1 MWKSIGELSSEDYV
15 KAGLCLEDAKGFEKL
30 VRDVISRTKGIDPR
44 DQWKALVDESVLK
57 PWHPHPLHQ
66 LLYYSIYSNWDSST
80 HGPPLYWFPSPSL
93 SKSTNLGRLMETHG
107 SRLLGAS
114 YKNPLE
120 SFDVFRRFSVE
131 HPEVYW
137 SIVINELSLKFH
149 TPPRCILDKSKPGG
163 TWLPDA
169 VVNIAECCLMP
180 SSHPKR
186 EDDSLAVVWRDEGF
200 DNSPVNQMTFKEL
213 RERVMLVANAI
224 SRSFAKGDTIAI
236 DMTMTVDA
244 VIIYL
249 AIILAG
255 CVVVSIADSFAAK
268 EIATRLKI
276 SKAKGIFTQDY
287 ILRGGRRFPLYSR
300 VVEAGPSKIIV
311 LPSSGTELRV
321 QLRDQDIPWKDFLS
335 KVSVENSF
343 RPIHQ
348 PVNSVINILFSS
360 GTTGEPKAIP
370 WTQLSPIRSACD
382 GWAHLDVQVGNTYC
396 WPTNLGWVMGP
407 TLIFSCFLTGTT
419 LALYHGSPLGRGFGK
434 FDAGVTVLGTVPS
447 LVKTWKRTN
456 CMEGLNWTKI
466 KYFATTGEA
475 SNVDDVL
482 WLSSKAYYKPVIECC
497 GGTELASSYIIGS
510 PLQPQAFGAF
520 STPSM
525 TTRIIIFDENGVPYR
540 LRRHGD
546 IVKRTVGGYY
556 NVQGRADDTMNLGGI
571 KTSSIEIER
580 VCDQA
585 DESISET
592 AAVSITP
599 PNGGPELL
607 AIFAVLKD
615 GFKRKSEEE
624 LKRIFSRA
632 IQKDLNPLFKVSFVK
647 IVAEFPRTASNK
659 LLRRGGL
666 HNVSWFQFLPSE
678 TELNPSSHTSSRAEQ
693 NDVATYLVLSSHLR
707 LQKEGFLSTWTNS
720 FVGPWD
726 PSQGLYNPDEK
737 IKLWLFL
744 PGRHSSITDKAQA
757 AVSKLRVVAS
767 GIWVAPGDSEEISV
781 AFSQSL
787 RNCIERALSGLSYMR
802 FGDVFSKFSHQSEE
816 YLRRGRPTIEFVFAA
831 TEEAVFVHVIVSA
844 KNVRTLSSGD
854 AERLTRSSLKN
865 SSYRLPVIVSPH
877 GMRGSLTGFCPND
890 LVKQVYFSSGH
901 VRSSGGYIGLPP
913 HVARGSRLI
922 NGDHCHVE
930 VTLGSCQNINDNTR
944 QTNSTFAA
952 NVPHNQCP
960 EPSVGSKDHR
970 KGQPDILSMCEKKF
984 IYPAE
989 AVLVPIL
996 QSAFAK
1002 FSLKRFWLQNWIG
1015 PSLAGSSLFMHWAGD
1030 FDFLGASGN
1039 KSDEFYEKNG
1049 YNSSGSSRNSS
1060 ISSTSSASSGSGWRR
1075 NSRTGDLDADAD
1087 SLTCDDDHPKMGS
1100 KRPRTGNAESFGQV
1114 GIANDQIGW
1123 DWDDNDDD
1131 ERGVGM
1137 DIQALLSEF
1146 GDFGD
1151 FFENDVLPFGEPPG
1165 TAESHAL
1172 MLPSDSADVGSSPVD
1187 MMDVSEQIVLP
1198 VGFSSFESFNPV
1210 PPIIDE
1216 CLTKNQEVINHS
1228 VTSAP
1233 STHMAS
1239 SSTSEFDHLM
1249 KAEAMMTFAPEY
1261 GAVETPMSESSSTS
1275 FKSPYLPKSHK
1286 VESSNSTTS
1295 NYVYGPTP
1303 PAIDSHGAA
1312 DKNLL
1317 GSKAYIGNNEGRTL
1331 YTKVEG
1337 SKDQYNKLPTVIS
1350 NNSSTKEG
1358 VSQLKYSNYNAASA
1372 VKTVQGKKT
1381 DGMSA
1386 VVSTLLSSKTLLATD
1401 VGSVMF
1407 QAFMCRMRHKAISS
1421 KHRLPV
1427 SLTRLSGNFFPNQV
1441 PNELSSLTDNVSTRN
1456 EIYKKEIPTRIA
1468 GDFDGGM
1475 LDSHMSAPV
1484 GVWRTVSV
1492 PKTAKPASSPNIDAG
1507 SSLPHSSFSES
1518 SLLSYGQRQ
1527 PLQELLDGIVLLVQ
1541 QATSFVD
1548 LALDSDCGDGPY
1560 GWLALEELWRR
1571 ELSCG
1576 PSAGHAGCGGTL
1588 ASCHSLDIA
1597 GVKLVDPL
1605 SAEIFPSSVITL
1617 LQSDIKTAL
1626 KTAFGQSDGPLY
1638 VTDWCKGRNQSM
1650 DGVSISEGSTAESV
1664 LSEVSNATDGGKGE
1678 ESAQSQDMYSSELL
1692 RPTLFVLPSPSILV
1706 GYQDDWLKVSTNSL
1720 PHWEKAPFEPY
1731 ALPKNMNYTVV
1742 CPDIDPLTSA
1752 AADFFQQLGTVYETC
1767 RLGTHLPHILG
1778 NQMETDAGRL
1788 SSSGFVLLDCPQ
1800 SMKIESNNT
1809 SLLGSLSDY
1818 FLSLSNGW
1826 NVSSYLK
1833 SLSKALKGLKLGSCL
1848 NTNQK
1853 EGSASPCMVV
1863 YIVCPFPDPSAVLRT
1878 IVESS
1883 IALGS
1888 GIQPDRDRRSLLNS
1902 QVARA
1907 FGSSAAVD
1915 EASISHIPVLSG
1927 FSVPKLVL
1935 QVVSVDS
1942 IFRITSPSFNELVI
1956 LKDTAFSV
1964 YNKAR
1969 RISRG
1974 MPNDAFLSSP
1984 LSNRS
1989 SSALAPMNSI
1999 SGIWKDCVGS
2009 RMTGSTHPR
2018 DGELDGSI
2026 RTSSWDSWQMTRS
2039 GGLSCDSNRNGDFYN
2054 NDEVFYLFEPLFIL
2068 SEPGS
2073 VDRGVSPT
2081 FGGLGSESS
2090 KPIPEDGG
2098 RGSGL
2103 GVNSMEGI
2111 TSGSSSQGDASQV
2124 EGKATPSLHCCYGW
2138 TEDWRWLVSIWTDAR
2153 GELLDT
2159 HIFPFG
2165 GISSRQDTKGLQCLF
2180 VQVLQQGCQI
2190 LQACSSPDNG
2200 SFKPRDFVITRI
2212 GSFFELEYLEW
2223 QKAIYSAGGPEIKKW
2238 PIQLRRSAPSGVATN
2253 SNGSSLQQHDLSLIQ
2268 ERASS
2273 TSTLYGSHSKPSTF
2287 VKGGIGHSAG
2297 RKQAMGGQTISG
2309 TPRGLFQWVHSISFA
2324 SISLDHSLHFVLPAE
2339 LVSPGGGQS
2348 STGMSSANYNE
2359 GFTPVKSLGSTAFSY
2374 MMIPSP
2380 NMRFLHPSPLQLP
2393 TCLTAESPP
2402 LAHLLHSKGCAIPL
2416 STGFVVSKAVPSMR
2430 KDSRINMKEEWPS
2443 VLSVSLIDYY
2453 GGYDNAHDRVLQGIM
2468 KQGGGG
2474 TKETRDFE
2482 VESHLILESIA
2493 AELHALSWMT
2503 VSPAYLDRR
2512 TALPSHCDVVL
2523 RLSRLLHFADKE
2535 RSRLPNKSE
2544 I

>member
-1 MWKSIGELSSEDYV
+1 MW
-15 KAGLCLEDAKGFEKL
+15 
-30 VRDVISRTKGIDPR
+30 
-44 DQWKALVDESVLK
+44 
-57 PWHPHPLHQ
+57 
-66 LLYYSIYSNWDSST
+66 
-80 HGPPLYWFPSPSL
+80 
-93 SKSTNLGRLMETHG
+93 TN
-107 SRLLGAS
+107 
-114 YKNPLE
+114 
-120 SFDVFRRFSVE
+120 VFR
-131 HPEVYW
+131 
-137 SIVINELSLKFH
+137 I
-149 TPPRCILDKSKPGG
+149 
-163 TWLPDA
+163 
-169 VVNIAECCLMP
+169 
-180 SSHPKR
+180 
-186 EDDSLAVVWRDEGF
+186 
-200 DNSPVNQMTFKEL
+200 
-213 RERVMLVANAI
+213 
-224 SRSFAKGDTIAI
+224 
-236 DMTMTVDA
+236 
-244 VIIYL
+244 
-249 AIILAG
+249 
-255 CVVVSIADSFAAK
+255 
-268 EIATRLKI
+268 
-276 SKAKGIFTQDY
+276 
-287 ILRGGRRFPLYSR
+287 
-300 VVEAGPSKIIV
+300 
-311 LPSSGTELRV
+311 
-321 QLRDQDIPWKDFLS
+321 
-335 KVSVENSF
+335 
-343 RPIHQ
+343 
-348 PVNSVINILFSS
+348 
-360 GTTGEPKAIP
+360 
-370 WTQLSPIRSACD
+370 
-382 GWAHLDVQVGNTYC
+382 
-396 WPTNLGWVMGP
+396 
-407 TLIFSCFLTGTT
+407 
-419 LALYHGSPLGRGFGK
+419 
-434 FDAGVTVLGTVPS
+434 
-447 LVKTWKRTN
+447 
-456 CMEGLNWTKI
+456 
-466 KYFATTGEA
+466 
-475 SNVDDVL
+475 
-482 WLSSKAYYKPVIECC
+482 
-497 GGTELASSYIIGS
+497 
-510 PLQPQAFGAF
+510 
-520 STPSM
+520 
-525 TTRIIIFDENGVPYR
+525 
-540 LRRHGD
+540 
-546 IVKRTVGGYY
+546 
-556 NVQGRADDTMNLGGI
+556 
-571 KTSSIEIER
+571 
-580 VCDQA
+580 
-585 DESISET
+585 
-592 AAVSITP
+592 
-599 PNGGPELL
+599 
-607 AIFAVLKD
+607 
-615 GFKRKSEEE
+615 
-624 LKRIFSRA
+624 
-632 IQKDLNPLFKVSFVK
+632 
-647 IVAEFPRTASNK
+647 
-659 LLRRGGL
+659 GGL

-678 TELNPSSHTSSRAEQ
+678 AELNPSSDTSSRAEQ

-744 PGRHSSITDKAQA
+744 PGRHSSVTDKAQA

-802 FGDVFSKFSHQSEE
+802 FGDVFSKVSPQSEE
-816 YLRRGRPTIEFVFAA
+816 YLRRGRLTVEFVFAA

-854 AERLTRSSLKN
+854 AERLSRSSLKN
-865 SSYRLPVIVSPH
+865 SGYRLPVIVSPH
-877 GMRGSLTGFCPND
+877 GMRGSLTGFSPND
-890 LVKQVYFSSGH
+890 LVKQVYFSSGNL
-901 VRSSGGYIGLPP
+901 RSSSGYIGLPP
-913 HVARGSRLI
+913 HAGSGSRPI
-922 NGDHCHVE
+922 NGDHCYVE
-930 VTLGSCQNINDNTR
+930 VTLGCCQNINDNSS
-944 QTNSTFAA
+944 QTNSTFAV
-952 NVPHNQCP
+952 NFPYNQCP
-960 EPSVGSKDHR
+960 EPSVGSKEHR
-970 KGQPDILSMCEKKF
+970 KVQPDILSMCEKKF

-1030 FDFLGASGN
+1030 FDFFGASGN
-1039 KSDEFYEKNG
+1039 KSDGFYDKNG
-1049 YNSSGSSRNSS
+1049 YNSSGSSGNSS
-1060 ISSTSSASSGSGWRR
+1060 ISSTSSASSGSGWRIT
-1075 NSRTGDLDADAD
+1075 SRTGDLDADAD
-1087 SLTCDDDHPKMGS
+1087 SLTCNDDHPKMGS
-1100 KRPRTGNAESFGQV
+1100 KRPRTGMAESFGQV
-1114 GIANDQIGW
+1114 GTSNDQFGW
-1123 DWDDNDDD
+1123 DWDDEDDD
-1131 ERGVGM
+1131 DRGAGM

-1151 FFENDVLPFGEPPG
+1151 FFENDALPFGEPPG
-1165 TAESHAL
+1165 TAESQSL
-1172 MLPSDSADVGSSPVD
+1172 ILPSESADVGSSPID
-1187 MMDVSEQIVLP
+1187 TMDVSDQIVLP
-1198 VGFSSFESFNPV
+1198 VGFSSFESFNPA

-1216 CLTKNQEVINHS
+1216 GLIKSQEVLNNS

-1233 STHMAS
+1233 SNQIS
-1239 SSTSEFDHLM
+1239 SSSNSEFDHLM

-1261 GAVETPMSESSSTS
+1261 GAVEAPMSEISSTS

-1286 VESSNSTTS
+1286 VESSSSRTS

-1303 PAIDSHGAA
+1303 PATDSDGAA
-1312 DKNLL
+1312 DKILL
-1317 GSKAYIGNNEGRTL
+1317 GSKAYIGNNDGRTL

-1337 SKDQYNKLPTVIS
+1337 RMDQYDKLPTSIS
-1350 NNSSTKEG
+1350 DNSSKKEG

-1381 DGMSA
+1381 DGISA

-1407 QAFMCRMRHKAISS
+1407 QAFIYRMRHKAISS
-1421 KHRLPV
+1421 KHSSPV
-1427 SLTRLSGNFFPNQV
+1427 SLSRLSGNFFLNQV
-1441 PNELSSLTDNVSTRN
+1441 PNEPSSLIDNVSARN
-1456 EIYKKEIPTRIA
+1456 KIYKKEVPTRIA

-1475 LDSHMSAPV
+1475 LDNHMSAPV

-1492 PKTAKPASSPNIDAG
+1492 PKTAKPASSPNIEAG
-1507 SSLPHSSFSES
+1507 SSLPHSSFSEN

-1527 PLQELLDGIVLLVQ
+1527 PLQELLDGIALLVQ

-1576 PSAGHAGCGGTL
+1576 PAAGHAGCGGTL

-1605 SAEIFPSSVITL
+1605 SAEVFPSSVITL

-1626 KTAFGQSDGPLY
+1626 RSAFGQSDGPLY
-1638 VTDWCKGRNQSM
+1638 VTDWCKGRNQSI
-1650 DGVSISEGSTAESV
+1650 DGVSISEGSTAEST
-1664 LSEVSNATDGGKGE
+1664 LSDVDGGKGE
-1678 ESAQSQDMYSSELL
+1678 ETAQSQDIYSSELL
-1692 RPTLFVLPSPSILV
+1692 RPTLFVLPAPSILV

-1767 RLGTHLPHILG
+1767 RLGTHLPQILG

-1848 NTNQK
+1848 YTNQK
-1853 EGSASPCMVV
+1853 EGSASPCVVV

-1878 IVESS
+1878 VVESS

-1902 QVARA
+1902 QVTRA

-1974 MPNDAFLSSP
+1974 MPNDAFLSSS

-1989 SSALAPMNSI
+1989 SSALASVNSSI

-2026 RTSSWDSWQMTRS
+2026 RTSSWDSSWQITRS
-2039 GGLSCDSNRNGDFYN
+2039 GGLSCDSNRNGDLYI
-2054 NDEVFYLFEPLFIL
+2054 NDELFYLFEPLFIL

-2090 KPIPEDGG
+2090 KPIPDDGG
-2098 RGSGL
+2098 RGSGF
-2103 GVNSMEGI
+2103 GVNSMEG
-2111 TSGSSSQGDASQV
+2111 TSSQGDASQV
-2124 EGKATPSLHCCYGW
+2124 EGKAMPSLHCCYGW

-2190 LQACSSPDNG
+2190 LQACSSPDSG

-2223 QKAIYSAGGPEIKKW
+2223 QKAIYSAGGPELKKW

-2253 SNGSSLQQHDLSLIQ
+2253 TNGPSLQQHDLSLIQ

-2273 TSTLYGSHSKPSTF
+2273 TSTLYSSHSKPSTF
-2287 VKGGIGHSAG
+2287 VKGSMGHSAG
-2297 RKQAMGGQTISG
+2297 RKQTLGGQTVSG

-2339 LVSPGGGQS
+2339 LVSLGGGQS
-2348 STGMSSANYNE
+2348 STGMSAANYIE
-2359 GFTPVKSLGSTAFSY
+2359 GFTPVKSLGSTALSY

-2453 GGYDNAHDRVLQGIM
+2453 GGYDNPHDKVLQGIM
-2468 KQGGGG
+2468 KLGGGG

-2523 RLSRLLHFADKE
+2523 RLTRLLHFADKE
-2535 RSRLPNKSE
+2535 RSRLPDKSGV
-2544 I
+2544 

>member
-1 MWKSIGELSSEDYV
+1 MW
-15 KAGLCLEDAKGFEKL
+15 
-30 VRDVISRTKGIDPR
+30 
-44 DQWKALVDESVLK
+44 
-57 PWHPHPLHQ
+57 
-66 LLYYSIYSNWDSST
+66 
-80 HGPPLYWFPSPSL
+80 
-93 SKSTNLGRLMETHG
+93 TN
-107 SRLLGAS
+107 
-114 YKNPLE
+114 
-120 SFDVFRRFSVE
+120 VFR
-131 HPEVYW
+131 
-137 SIVINELSLKFH
+137 I
-149 TPPRCILDKSKPGG
+149 
-163 TWLPDA
+163 
-169 VVNIAECCLMP
+169 
-180 SSHPKR
+180 
-186 EDDSLAVVWRDEGF
+186 
-200 DNSPVNQMTFKEL
+200 
-213 RERVMLVANAI
+213 
-224 SRSFAKGDTIAI
+224 
-236 DMTMTVDA
+236 
-244 VIIYL
+244 
-249 AIILAG
+249 
-255 CVVVSIADSFAAK
+255 
-268 EIATRLKI
+268 
-276 SKAKGIFTQDY
+276 
-287 ILRGGRRFPLYSR
+287 
-300 VVEAGPSKIIV
+300 
-311 LPSSGTELRV
+311 
-321 QLRDQDIPWKDFLS
+321 
-335 KVSVENSF
+335 
-343 RPIHQ
+343 
-348 PVNSVINILFSS
+348 
-360 GTTGEPKAIP
+360 
-370 WTQLSPIRSACD
+370 
-382 GWAHLDVQVGNTYC
+382 
-396 WPTNLGWVMGP
+396 
-407 TLIFSCFLTGTT
+407 
-419 LALYHGSPLGRGFGK
+419 
-434 FDAGVTVLGTVPS
+434 
-447 LVKTWKRTN
+447 
-456 CMEGLNWTKI
+456 
-466 KYFATTGEA
+466 
-475 SNVDDVL
+475 
-482 WLSSKAYYKPVIECC
+482 
-497 GGTELASSYIIGS
+497 
-510 PLQPQAFGAF
+510 
-520 STPSM
+520 
-525 TTRIIIFDENGVPYR
+525 
-540 LRRHGD
+540 
-546 IVKRTVGGYY
+546 
-556 NVQGRADDTMNLGGI
+556 
-571 KTSSIEIER
+571 
-580 VCDQA
+580 
-585 DESISET
+585 
-592 AAVSITP
+592 
-599 PNGGPELL
+599 
-607 AIFAVLKD
+607 
-615 GFKRKSEEE
+615 
-624 LKRIFSRA
+624 
-632 IQKDLNPLFKVSFVK
+632 
-647 IVAEFPRTASNK
+647 
-659 LLRRGGL
+659 GGL
-666 HNVSWFQFLPSE
+666 QNVSWFQFLPNE
-678 TELNPSSHTSSRAEQ
+678 TELSPASDTSSRAEQ

-787 RNCIERALSGLSYMR
+787 RNCIERALTGLSYLR
-802 FGDVFSKFSHQSEE
+802 FGDVFSKFSPQSEE
-816 YLRRGRPTIEFVFAA
+816 YLRRGQPTVEFIFAA

-844 KNVRTLSSGD
+844 KNVRALSSGD
-854 AERLTRSSLKN
+854 AERLSRSSLKN

-877 GMRGSLTGFCPND
+877 GMRGNLTGFCPDD
-890 LVKQVYFSSGH
+890 LVKQVYFSSGDIGT
-901 VRSSGGYIGLPP
+901 SSGYVGLPS
-913 HVARGSRLI
+913 HVGRGSRLK
-922 NGDHCHVE
+922 NDNHCYVE
-930 VTLGSCQNINDNTR
+930 VTLGGCQSINDNTS
-944 QTNSTFAA
+944 QTNSTFAV
-952 NVPHNQCP
+952 NLSHNQRP
-960 EPSVGSKDHR
+960 EPSVGSRDHR
-970 KGQPDILSMCEKKF
+970 KGQSDILSVREKKF

-1015 PSLAGSSLFMHWAGD
+1015 PSLAGSSLFKHWAGD
-1030 FDFLGASGN
+1030 FDFLGSSGN

-1075 NSRTGDLDADAD
+1075 TSRTGDLDADAD
-1087 SLTCDDDHPKMGS
+1087 SLTCRQSGLTSNDDRPKSGS
-1100 KRPRTGNAESFGQV
+1100 KRSRTGRAESFGQV
-1114 GIANDQIGW
+1114 DDQIGW
-1123 DWDDNDDD
+1123 DWDDDDNDDD
-1131 ERGVGM
+1131 DRGVGM
-1137 DIQALLSEF
+1137 DIKALLSEF

-1151 FFENDVLPFGEPPG
+1151 FFENDALPFGEPPG
-1165 TAESHAL
+1165 TAESHTL
-1172 MLPSDSADVGSSPVD
+1172 MIPPDSTEVGYSPVE
-1187 MMDVSEQIVLP
+1187 MMDVSDQIVLHD
-1198 VGFSSFESFNPV
+1198 GFSSFESFNPV

-1216 CLTKNQEVINHS
+1216 CLIKSQEVINS
-1228 VTSAP
+1228 NVTSAP
-1233 STHMAS
+1233 LNPVSS
-1239 SSTSEFDHLM
+1239 SSTGEFDHLI

-1261 GAVETPMSESSSTS
+1261 GAVEVPMSEISS

-1286 VESSNSTTS
+1286 VESSNSRTS
-1295 NYVYGPTP
+1295 NYVYGPKP
-1303 PAIDSHGAA
+1303 PATGSDGAA

-1317 GSKAYIGNNEGRTL
+1317 GSKACIGNNDGKTLFQSRDYYTQVEGR
-1331 YTKVEG
+1331 
-1337 SKDQYNKLPTVIS
+1337 KDQHNILPTGIS
-1350 NNSSTKEG
+1350 DNSSTKEG
-1358 VSQLKYSNYNAASA
+1358 VSQLKYSNYSA
-1372 VKTVQGKKT
+1372 VKTVQGKMSH
-1381 DGMSA
+1381 GISA
-1386 VVSTLLSSKTLLATD
+1386 VVSTLLSSKALLATD

-1407 QAFMCRMRHKAISS
+1407 QAFMSRMRHIIISS
-1421 KHRLPV
+1421 KHTSPV
-1427 SLTRLSGNFFPNQV
+1427 SLTRFSGNLFLNQLS
-1441 PNELSSLTDNVSTRN
+1441 NEPSSLTDNISARN

-1475 LDSHMSAPV
+1475 LDSHTSAPV

-1492 PKTAKPASSPNIDAG
+1492 PKTAKPASSPKIEAG
-1507 SSLPHSSFSES
+1507 SSLPHSSFSED

-1527 PLQELLDGIVLLVQ
+1527 PLQELLDGIALLVQ
-1541 QATSFVD
+1541 QATAFVD

-1605 SAEIFPSSVITL
+1605 SAEVFPSSVITL

-1626 KTAFGQSDGPLY
+1626 KSAFGQSDGPLS

-1650 DGVSISEGSTAESV
+1650 DGGSISEGSTAESS
-1664 LSEVSNATDGGKGE
+1664 LREAMSIDGGKGDE
-1678 ESAQSQDMYSSELL
+1678 TAQSQDIYSSELL

-1706 GYQDDWLKVSTNSL
+1706 GYQDDWLKISTNAL

-1731 ALPKNMNYTVV
+1731 ALPKNMSYTVV

-1752 AADFFQQLGTVYETC
+1752 ATDFFQQLGTVYETC

-1778 NQMETDAGRL
+1778 NQMETSTGRL
-1788 SSSGFVLLDCPQ
+1788 SSSGFILLDCPQ

-1826 NVSSYLK
+1826 NVTSYLK
-1833 SLSKALKGLKLGSCL
+1833 SLSKALKGLKLESCL

-1853 EGSASPCMVV
+1853 EGSATSPCIVV

-1878 IVESS
+1878 IVQSC

-1888 GIQPDRDRRSLLNS
+1888 GIQPDKDRRSLLNS

-1969 RISRG
+1969 KISRG
-1974 MPNDAFLSSP
+1974 MPNDAFQSSS
-1984 LSNRS
+1984 LASRS
-1989 SSALAPMNSI
+1989 SSALTPMSSI

-2018 DGELDGSI
+2018 DGERDGSM
-2026 RTSSWDSWQMTRS
+2026 RTSWDSWQMTRS
-2039 GGLSCDSNRNGDFYN
+2039 GGLSCDPNRNEDFYL
-2054 NDEVFYLFEPLFIL
+2054 NDESFYLFEPLFIL

-2073 VDRGVSPT
+2073 VERGVSPT

-2090 KPIPEDGG
+2090 KPIPEDSG

-2103 GVNSMEGI
+2103 GVKAMEGI

-2124 EGKATPSLHCCYGW
+2124 EGKTIPSLHCCYGW

-2180 VQVLQQGCQI
+2180 IQVLQQGCQI

-2200 SFKPRDFVITRI
+2200 SSKPRDFVITRI
-2212 GSFFELEYLEW
+2212 GNFFELEYLEW
-2223 QKAIYSAGGPEIKKW
+2223 QKAIYSAGGPDIKKW

-2253 SNGSSLQQHDLSLIQ
+2253 SSVSSLQPQDMNLIQ

-2273 TSTLYGSHSKPSTF
+2273 TSTLYSSHSRPSTF
-2287 VKGGIGHSAG
+2287 VKGSMGQSSG
-2297 RKQAMGGQTISG
+2297 RKQIMGGQAISG
-2309 TPRGLFQWVHSISFA
+2309 TSRGLFQWVHSISFT
-2324 SISLDHSLHFVLPAE
+2324 SISLDQSLHLVLPAD
-2339 LVSPGGGQS
+2339 LASPGG
-2348 STGMSSANYNE
+2348 TGMSSSNYIE
-2359 GFTPVKSLGSTAFSY
+2359 GFTPVKSLGSTAYSY

-2453 GGYDNAHDRVLQGIM
+2453 GGHDKILQGIM
-2468 KQGGGG
+2468 TRGGG
-2474 TKETRDFE
+2474 TQETRDFE

-2512 TALPSHCDVVL
+2512 TALPFHCDMVL
-2523 RLSRLLHFADKE
+2523 RLRRLLHFADKE
-2535 RSRLPNKSE
+2535 LQPTR
-2544 I
+2544 

>member
-1 MWKSIGELSSEDYV
+1 MW
-15 KAGLCLEDAKGFEKL
+15 
-30 VRDVISRTKGIDPR
+30 
-44 DQWKALVDESVLK
+44 
-57 PWHPHPLHQ
+57 
-66 LLYYSIYSNWDSST
+66 
-80 HGPPLYWFPSPSL
+80 
-93 SKSTNLGRLMETHG
+93 TN
-107 SRLLGAS
+107 
-114 YKNPLE
+114 
-120 SFDVFRRFSVE
+120 VFRV
-131 HPEVYW
+131 
-137 SIVINELSLKFH
+137 
-149 TPPRCILDKSKPGG
+149 
-163 TWLPDA
+163 
-169 VVNIAECCLMP
+169 
-180 SSHPKR
+180 
-186 EDDSLAVVWRDEGF
+186 
-200 DNSPVNQMTFKEL
+200 
-213 RERVMLVANAI
+213 
-224 SRSFAKGDTIAI
+224 
-236 DMTMTVDA
+236 
-244 VIIYL
+244 
-249 AIILAG
+249 
-255 CVVVSIADSFAAK
+255 
-268 EIATRLKI
+268 
-276 SKAKGIFTQDY
+276 
-287 ILRGGRRFPLYSR
+287 
-300 VVEAGPSKIIV
+300 
-311 LPSSGTELRV
+311 
-321 QLRDQDIPWKDFLS
+321 
-335 KVSVENSF
+335 
-343 RPIHQ
+343 
-348 PVNSVINILFSS
+348 
-360 GTTGEPKAIP
+360 
-370 WTQLSPIRSACD
+370 
-382 GWAHLDVQVGNTYC
+382 
-396 WPTNLGWVMGP
+396 
-407 TLIFSCFLTGTT
+407 
-419 LALYHGSPLGRGFGK
+419 
-434 FDAGVTVLGTVPS
+434 
-447 LVKTWKRTN
+447 
-456 CMEGLNWTKI
+456 
-466 KYFATTGEA
+466 
-475 SNVDDVL
+475 
-482 WLSSKAYYKPVIECC
+482 
-497 GGTELASSYIIGS
+497 
-510 PLQPQAFGAF
+510 
-520 STPSM
+520 
-525 TTRIIIFDENGVPYR
+525 
-540 LRRHGD
+540 
-546 IVKRTVGGYY
+546 
-556 NVQGRADDTMNLGGI
+556 
-571 KTSSIEIER
+571 
-580 VCDQA
+580 
-585 DESISET
+585 
-592 AAVSITP
+592 
-599 PNGGPELL
+599 
-607 AIFAVLKD
+607 
-615 GFKRKSEEE
+615 
-624 LKRIFSRA
+624 
-632 IQKDLNPLFKVSFVK
+632 
-647 IVAEFPRTASNK
+647 
-659 LLRRGGL
+659 GGL

-678 TELNPSSHTSSRAEQ
+678 TELNPGSDRSTRAEQ

-707 LQKEGFLSTWTNS
+707 LQKEGFLTTWTNS

-744 PGRHSSITDKAQA
+744 PGRHPSITDKAQA

-787 RNCIERALSGLSYMR
+787 RNCIERALTGLSYMR
-802 FGDVFSKFSHQSEE
+802 FGDVFSKFSPQSEE
-816 YLRRGRPTIEFVFAA
+816 YLRRGQPTVEFIFAA
-831 TEEAVFVHVIVSA
+831 TEEAVFVHVIISA

-854 AERLTRSSLKN
+854 AERLLRSSLKN

-877 GMRGSLTGFCPND
+877 GMRGSLTGCCPND
-890 LVKQVYFSSGH
+890 LVKQVYFSSGNL
-901 VRSSGGYIGLPP
+901 RTSSGYIGLPS
-913 HVARGSRLI
+913 HAGRGSRLI
-922 NGDHCHVE
+922 NGNHCYVE
-930 VTLGSCQNINDNTR
+930 VTLGCCQNINDNTS
-944 QTNSTFAA
+944 QTNSTFGV
-952 NVPHNQCP
+952 NLPHSQCP

-970 KGQPDILSMCEKKF
+970 KGQSDLLSACEKKF

-1039 KSDEFYEKNG
+1039 KSDGFYEKNG

-1060 ISSTSSASSGSGWRR
+1060 ISSTSSASSGSGWR
-1075 NSRTGDLDADAD
+1075 NTSRTGDLDADAD
-1087 SLTCDDDHPKMGS
+1087 SLTCRQSGVTCNDDRPKMGS
-1100 KRPRTGNAESFGQV
+1100 KRTRTGMAESFGQV
-1114 GIANDQIGW
+1114 GIDNDQIGW
-1123 DWDDNDDD
+1123 DWDDEDDDD

-1151 FFENDVLPFGEPPG
+1151 FFENDALPFGEPPG

-1172 MLPSDSADVGSSPVD
+1172 VFPPESTDVGSSPVD
-1187 MMDVSEQIVLP
+1187 MMDISDQIVLP

-1216 CLTKNQEVINHS
+1216 CLTKSQEVLNSS
-1228 VTSAP
+1228 VTSVP
-1233 STHMAS
+1233 SNQMSIS
-1239 SSTSEFDHLM
+1239 SNGEFDYLM

-1261 GAVETPMSESSSTS
+1261 GAVEAPMSEISSTF

-1286 VESSNSTTS
+1286 VESSNSRTS
-1295 NYVYGPTP
+1295 NYVYGATP
-1303 PAIDSHGAA
+1303 PITDYDGTT
-1312 DKNLL
+1312 DKILL
-1317 GSKAYIGNNEGRTL
+1317 GSKACIGNNDGRSLFHSRNYYTQVEGR
-1331 YTKVEG
+1331 
-1337 SKDQYNKLPTVIS
+1337 KDQYDKLPTVIS
-1350 NNSSTKEG
+1350 DNNSTKES
-1358 VSQLKYSNYNAASA
+1358 VSQSKYPKHNAATA

-1381 DGMSA
+1381 EGISA

-1401 VGSVMF
+1401 MGSIMF
-1407 QAFMCRMRHKAISS
+1407 QAFMCRMRHIVISS
-1421 KHRLPV
+1421 KHSSPI
-1427 SLTRLSGNFFPNQV
+1427 SLTRLSGNFFLNQL
-1441 PNELSSLTDNVSTRN
+1441 PNEPSTLTDNISARN
-1456 EIYKKEIPTRIA
+1456 EIYKKDIPTRIA

-1475 LDSHMSAPV
+1475 LDGHMNAPV

-1492 PKTAKPASSPNIDAG
+1492 PKTAKHANSPKIEAG
-1507 SSLPHSSFSES
+1507 SSLPHSSFSED

-1527 PLQELLDGIVLLVQ
+1527 PLQELLDGIPLLVQ

-1605 SAEIFPSSVITL
+1605 SAEVFPSSVITL

-1626 KTAFGQSDGPLY
+1626 KSAFGQSDGPLS
-1638 VTDWCKGRNQSM
+1638 VMDWCKGRNQSG
-1650 DGVSISEGSTAESV
+1650 DGGSISEGSTAESAMG
-1664 LSEVSNATDGGKGE
+1664 EVSNAMDGGKGE
-1678 ESAQSQDMYSSELL
+1678 ETAQNQDIYSSELL

-1706 GYQDDWLKVSTNSL
+1706 GYQDDWLKISTNSL

-1731 ALPKNMNYTVV
+1731 APPKNINYTVV
-1742 CPDIDPLTSA
+1742 CPDIDPLTCA

-1767 RLGTHLPHILG
+1767 RLGTHLPQSLG
-1778 NQMETDAGRL
+1778 NQMETDARRL

-1833 SLSKALKGLKLGSCL
+1833 SLSKALKGLKLGSYL
-1848 NTNQK
+1848 YTNQK
-1853 EGSASPCMVV
+1853 EGSGSPCMVV

-1878 IVESS
+1878 IIESS

-1888 GIQPDRDRRSLLNS
+1888 LIQSDRDRRSILNG

-1915 EASISHIPVLSG
+1915 ESSISHIPVLSG

-1956 LKDTAFSV
+1956 LKDTAFTV

-1969 RISRG
+1969 RITRG
-1974 MPNDAFLSSP
+1974 MPNDAFLSPSL
-1984 LSNRS
+1984 LSRS
-1989 SSALAPMNSI
+1989 SSALTPLNSI
-1999 SGIWKDCVGS
+1999 SGIWKDCGS
-2009 RMTGSTHPR
+2009 RMTGSTHQR
-2018 DGELDGSI
+2018 DGEID
-2026 RTSSWDSWQMTRS
+2026 SSWQIPRS
-2039 GGLSCDSNRNGDFYN
+2039 GGLSCDPNRNGDFYL
-2054 NDEVFYLFEPLFIL
+2054 NDEIFYLFEPLFIL

-2073 VDRGVSPT
+2073 VERGVSPT

-2098 RGSGL
+2098 RGSGPGL
-2103 GVNSMEGI
+2103 NSMESI
-2111 TSGSSSQGDASQV
+2111 ASGSSSQGDASQL
-2124 EGKATPSLHCCYGW
+2124 EGKAIPSLHCCYGW

-2200 SFKPRDFVITRI
+2200 SFKPRDFIITRI
-2212 GSFFELEYLEW
+2212 GNFFELEYQEW

-2238 PIQLRRSAPSGVATN
+2238 PIQLRRSAPSGIATN
-2253 SNGSSLQQHDLSLIQ
+2253 SNGSSLQQQDLSLIQ
-2268 ERASS
+2268 ERTSS
-2273 TSTLYGSHSKPSTF
+2273 ASTLYSSHSKPSTF
-2287 VKGGIGHSAG
+2287 VKGAMGQFAG
-2297 RKQAMGGQTISG
+2297 RKQIMGGQTISG
-2309 TPRGLFQWVHSISFA
+2309 TPRGLFQWVHSISFTC
-2324 SISLDHSLHFVLPAE
+2324 ISLDHSLHFVLPAE
-2339 LVSPGGGQS
+2339 LVSPGGGNS
-2348 STGMSSANYNE
+2348 STGMSSVNYIE

-2453 GGYDNAHDRVLQGIM
+2453 GGYDNAHDKILQGIM
-2468 KQGGGG
+2468 KQGGG

-2482 VESHLILESIA
+2482 VESHLILESVA

-2503 VSPAYLDRR
+2503 ASPAYLDRR
-2512 TALPSHCDVVL
+2512 TALPFHCDMVL
-2523 RLSRLLHFADKE
+2523 RLRRLLHFADKE
-2535 RSRLPNKSE
+2535 LSRLPDKSGV
-2544 I
+2544 

>member
-1 MWKSIGELSSEDYV
+1 
-15 KAGLCLEDAKGFEKL
+15 
-30 VRDVISRTKGIDPR
+30 
-44 DQWKALVDESVLK
+44 
-57 PWHPHPLHQ
+57 
-66 LLYYSIYSNWDSST
+66 
-80 HGPPLYWFPSPSL
+80 
-93 SKSTNLGRLMETHG
+93 METHG
-107 SRLLGAS
+107 PRLLGAS

-120 SFDVFRRFSVE
+120 SFELFRRFSVE

-137 SIVINELSLKFH
+137 SIVIDELSLKFH
-149 TPPRCILDKSKPGG
+149 TPPRCILDKSKPEG

-169 VVNIAECCLMP
+169 VLNTAECCLIP
-180 SSHPKR
+180 SSRSQR
-186 EDDSLAVVWRDEGF
+186 EDDSLAVVWREEGF
-200 DNSPVNQMTFKEL
+200 DDSPVNQMTFKEL
-213 RERVMLVANAI
+213 RQRVMLVANAI
-224 SRSFAKGDTIAI
+224 SGSFATGDTIAI

-249 AIILAG
+249 ATIFAG

-276 SKAKGIFTQDY
+276 SKAKGIFTQDHV
-287 ILRGGRRFPLYSR
+287 LRGGRRYPLYSR
-300 VVEAGPSKIIV
+300 VVEAAPSKIIV
-311 LPSSGTELRV
+311 LPASGTELRV

-335 KVSVENSF
+335 KASVEDNYG
-343 RPIHQ
+343 PIYV

-382 GWAHLDVQVGNTYC
+382 GWAHFDVKVGCWSYDSWYC
-396 WPTNLGWVMGP
+396 SKLGENLEEDK
-407 TLIFSCFLTGTT
+407 L
-419 LALYHGSPLGRGFGK
+419 
-434 FDAGVTVLGTVPS
+434 
-447 LVKTWKRTN
+447 
-456 CMEGLNWTKI
+456 
-466 KYFATTGEA
+466 YFATTGEA

-482 WLSSKAYYKPVIECC
+482 WLSSKAYYKPVIEVC

-520 STPSM
+520 STPTM
-525 TTRIIIFDENGVPYR
+525 ATRIIIFDENGPEDQPCTGEVGLFPQHLGATDRLLNADHEEVYFKGMPMYKETR

-546 IVKRTVGGYY
+546 ILKRTVGGYFT
-556 NVQGRADDTMNLGGI
+556 VQGRADDTMNLGGI

-585 DESISET
+585 DECISET

-607 AIFAVLKD
+607 AIFTVLKE
-615 GFKRKSEEE
+615 GFKKQSEEE
-624 LKRIFSRA
+624 LKRKFSRA

-647 IVAEFPRTASNK
+647 IVAEFQRTASNK

-666 HNVSWFQFLPSE
+666 HHVSWFQFLPSE
-678 TELNPSSHTSSRAEQ
+678 AELNPTSDTSSRAEQ

-781 AFSQSL
+781 AFSQ
-787 RNCIERALSGLSYMR
+787 ALSGLSYMR
-802 FGDVFSKFSHQSEE
+802 FGDVFSKVSPQNEE
-816 YLRRGRPTIEFVFAA
+816 YLRRGRLTVEFVFAA

-844 KNVRTLSSGD
+844 KSVNILVIHVPLVRLIVIGKLTLVLMREGM
-854 AERLTRSSLKN
+854 LMLFP
-865 SSYRLPVIVSPH
+865 PVIVSPH

-890 LVKQVYFSSGH
+890 LVKQVYF
-901 VRSSGGYIGLPP
+901 R
-913 HVARGSRLI
+913 
-922 NGDHCHVE
+922 
-930 VTLGSCQNINDNTR
+930 
-944 QTNSTFAA
+944 
-952 NVPHNQCP
+952 
-960 EPSVGSKDHR
+960 
-970 KGQPDILSMCEKKF
+970 
-984 IYPAE
+984 
-989 AVLVPIL
+989 
-996 QSAFAK
+996 
-1002 FSLKRFWLQNWIG
+1002 
-1015 PSLAGSSLFMHWAGD
+1015 AGD
-1030 FDFLGASGN
+1030 FDFFGSSGN
-1039 KSDEFYEKNG
+1039 KSDGFFEKNG
-1049 YNSSGSSRNSS
+1049 YNSSGSSGNSS
-1060 ISSTSSASSGSGWRR
+1060 ISSTSSASSGSGWRMT
-1075 NSRTGDLDADAD
+1075 SRTGDLDADAD
-1087 SLTCDDDHPKMGS
+1087 SLTCNDDHPKLGS
-1100 KRPRTGNAESFGQV
+1100 KRPRTGMAESFGQV
-1114 GIANDQIGW
+1114 GTANDQFGW
-1123 DWDDNDDD
+1123 DWDDDDD
-1131 ERGVGM
+1131 DDRGVGM

-1151 FFENDVLPFGEPPG
+1151 FFENDALPFGEPPG
-1165 TAESHAL
+1165 TAESHSL
-1172 MLPSDSADVGSSPVD
+1172 ILPSDSADVGSSPMD
-1187 MMDVSEQIVLP
+1187 TMDVSDQIVLP
-1198 VGFSSFESFNPV
+1198 VGFSSFESFNPA

-1216 CLTKNQEVINHS
+1216 GLIKSQEVLNNS
-1228 VTSAP
+1228 VTSVSAP
-1233 STHMAS
+1233 SNQMLS
-1239 SSTSEFDHLM
+1239 SSNSEFDHLM

-1261 GAVETPMSESSSTS
+1261 GAVEAPMSEISSTS

-1286 VESSNSTTS
+1286 VESSNSRTS
-1295 NYVYGPTP
+1295 SYVYGPTP
-1303 PAIDSHGAA
+1303 PATDSDGAV
-1312 DKNLL
+1312 DKILL
-1317 GSKAYIGNNEGRTL
+1317 GSKAYIGNDGRTL

-1337 SKDQYNKLPTVIS
+1337 RKGRYDKLPTLIS
-1350 NNSSTKEG
+1350 DNNSKKEG
-1358 VSQLKYSNYNAASA
+1358 VSQLKYSNYNASSA
-1372 VKTVQGKKT
+1372 VKIVQGKKT
-1381 DGMSA
+1381 DGISA

-1407 QAFMCRMRHKAISS
+1407 QAFMYRMRHKAISS
-1421 KHRLPV
+1421 KHSSPV
-1427 SLTRLSGNFFPNQV
+1427 SLSRLSGNFFLNQV
-1441 PNELSSLTDNVSTRN
+1441 PNEPSSLTDNVSGRN
-1456 EIYKKEIPTRIA
+1456 EIYKKEVPTRIA

-1492 PKTAKPASSPNIDAG
+1492 PKTAKPASSPNIEAG
-1507 SSLPHSSFSES
+1507 SSLPHSSFSEN

-1527 PLQELLDGIVLLVQ
+1527 PLQELLDGIALLVQ

-1605 SAEIFPSSVITL
+1605 SAEVFPSSVITL

-1626 KTAFGQSDGPLY
+1626 KSAFGQSDGPLY

-1664 LSEVSNATDGGKGE
+1664 LSEVSNAIDGGKGE
-1678 ESAQSQDMYSSELL
+1678 ESAQSQDIYSSELL

-1752 AADFFQQLGTVYETC
+1752 AVDFFQQLGTVYETC
-1767 RLGTHLPHILG
+1767 RLGTHLPQILG

-1826 NVSSYLK
+1826 NVNSYLK
-1833 SLSKALKGLKLGSCL
+1833 SLSKALKGLKLGSGL
-1848 NTNQK
+1848 YTNQK
-1853 EGSASPCMVV
+1853 EGSATPCMVV

-1878 IVESS
+1878 VVESS

-1888 GIQPDRDRRSLLNS
+1888 GIKPDRDRRSLLNS

-1974 MPNDAFLSSP
+1974 MPNDAFLSSS

-1989 SSALAPMNSI
+1989 SSALASVNSI
-1999 SGIWKDCVGS
+1999 SGIWKDCVSS

-2018 DGELDGSI
+2018 DGDIDGSI
-2026 RTSSWDSWQMTRS
+2026 RTSSWDSSWQITRS
-2039 GGLSCDSNRNGDFYN
+2039 GGVSCDSNRNGDFYIN
-2054 NDEVFYLFEPLFIL
+2054 EEIFYLFEPLFIL

-2103 GVNSMEGI
+2103 GVNSMEG
-2111 TSGSSSQGDASQV
+2111 TSSQGDASQV
-2124 EGKATPSLHCCYGW
+2124 EGKAVPSLHCCYGW

-2190 LQACSSPDNG
+2190 LQACSSPDSG

-2223 QKAIYSAGGPEIKKW
+2223 QKAIYTAGGPEIKKW

-2253 SNGSSLQQHDLSLIQ
+2253 SNGPSLQQHDLSLIQ

-2287 VKGGIGHSAG
+2287 VKGGMGHSAG
-2297 RKQAMGGQTISG
+2297 RKQTMGGQTISG
-2309 TPRGLFQWVHSISFA
+2309 TPSGLFQWVHSISFA

-2348 STGMSSANYNE
+2348 STGMSAANYIE

-2430 KDSRINMKEEWPS
+2430 KDSRINVKEEWPS

-2453 GGYDNAHDRVLQGIM
+2453 GGYDNAHDKVLQGIM

-2535 RSRLPNKSE
+2535 RSRLPDKSGVSWASSPVLYIINIYGFALLVVIHFRCIADE
-2544 I
+2544 LKILTGLVLNHSVALRG

>member
-1 MWKSIGELSSEDYV
+1 MW
-15 KAGLCLEDAKGFEKL
+15 
-30 VRDVISRTKGIDPR
+30 
-44 DQWKALVDESVLK
+44 
-57 PWHPHPLHQ
+57 
-66 LLYYSIYSNWDSST
+66 
-80 HGPPLYWFPSPSL
+80 
-93 SKSTNLGRLMETHG
+93 TN
-107 SRLLGAS
+107 
-114 YKNPLE
+114 
-120 SFDVFRRFSVE
+120 VF
-131 HPEVYW
+131 
-137 SIVINELSLKFH
+137 
-149 TPPRCILDKSKPGG
+149 
-163 TWLPDA
+163 
-169 VVNIAECCLMP
+169 
-180 SSHPKR
+180 
-186 EDDSLAVVWRDEGF
+186 
-200 DNSPVNQMTFKEL
+200 
-213 RERVMLVANAI
+213 
-224 SRSFAKGDTIAI
+224 
-236 DMTMTVDA
+236 
-244 VIIYL
+244 
-249 AIILAG
+249 
-255 CVVVSIADSFAAK
+255 
-268 EIATRLKI
+268 KI
-276 SKAKGIFTQDY
+276 
-287 ILRGGRRFPLYSR
+287 
-300 VVEAGPSKIIV
+300 
-311 LPSSGTELRV
+311 
-321 QLRDQDIPWKDFLS
+321 
-335 KVSVENSF
+335 
-343 RPIHQ
+343 
-348 PVNSVINILFSS
+348 
-360 GTTGEPKAIP
+360 
-370 WTQLSPIRSACD
+370 
-382 GWAHLDVQVGNTYC
+382 
-396 WPTNLGWVMGP
+396 
-407 TLIFSCFLTGTT
+407 
-419 LALYHGSPLGRGFGK
+419 
-434 FDAGVTVLGTVPS
+434 
-447 LVKTWKRTN
+447 
-456 CMEGLNWTKI
+456 
-466 KYFATTGEA
+466 
-475 SNVDDVL
+475 
-482 WLSSKAYYKPVIECC
+482 
-497 GGTELASSYIIGS
+497 
-510 PLQPQAFGAF
+510 
-520 STPSM
+520 
-525 TTRIIIFDENGVPYR
+525 
-540 LRRHGD
+540 
-546 IVKRTVGGYY
+546 
-556 NVQGRADDTMNLGGI
+556 
-571 KTSSIEIER
+571 
-580 VCDQA
+580 
-585 DESISET
+585 
-592 AAVSITP
+592 
-599 PNGGPELL
+599 
-607 AIFAVLKD
+607 
-615 GFKRKSEEE
+615 
-624 LKRIFSRA
+624 
-632 IQKDLNPLFKVSFVK
+632 
-647 IVAEFPRTASNK
+647 
-659 LLRRGGL
+659 GGL
-666 HNVSWFQFLPSE
+666 RNVSWFQFLPSE
-678 TELNPSSHTSSRAEQ
+678 AELSPASDTTSSRAEQ

-757 AVSKLRVVAS
+757 VVSKLRVVAS

-787 RNCIERALSGLSYMR
+787 RNCIER
-802 FGDVFSKFSHQSEE
+802 
-816 YLRRGRPTIEFVFAA
+816 RGQPTVEFIFAA

-844 KNVRTLSSGD
+844 KNVRALSSGD
-854 AERLTRSSLKN
+854 AERLLRSSLKN

-890 LVKQVYFSSGH
+890 LVKQVYFSSGNIGT
-901 VRSSGGYIGLPP
+901 SSGYIGLPS
-913 HVARGSRLI
+913 HVGRGSRLI
-922 NGDHCHVE
+922 NDNHCYVE
-930 VTLGSCQNINDNTR
+930 VTLGCCQSINDNTS
-944 QTNSTFAA
+944 QTNSTFAV
-952 NVPHNQCP
+952 NLSHNQRP
-960 EPSVGSKDHR
+960 EPSVGSRDHR
-970 KGQPDILSMCEKKF
+970 KGQQDISS
-984 IYPAE
+984 

-1015 PSLAGSSLFMHWAGD
+1015 PSLAGSSLYIHWAGD
-1030 FDFLGASGN
+1030 FDFLRSSGN
-1039 KSDEFYEKNG
+1039 KNDGFYEKNG

-1060 ISSTSSASSGSGWRR
+1060 ISSTSSASSGSGWRMT
-1075 NSRTGDLDADAD
+1075 SRTGDLDADAD
-1087 SLTCDDDHPKMGS
+1087 SLTCRQSGLTSNDDRPKSGS
-1100 KRPRTGNAESFGQV
+1100 KRSRTGRTESFGQV
-1114 GIANDQIGW
+1114 DDQIGW
-1123 DWDDNDDD
+1123 DWDDDDD
-1131 ERGVGM
+1131 DDDRGVGM
-1137 DIQALLSEF
+1137 DIKALLSEF

-1151 FFENDVLPFGEPPG
+1151 FFENDALPFGEPPG
-1165 TAESHAL
+1165 TAESHTL
-1172 MLPSDSADVGSSPVD
+1172 MIPPDSAEIGCSPVD
-1187 MMDVSEQIVLP
+1187 MMDVSDQI
-1198 VGFSSFESFNPV
+1198 
-1210 PPIIDE
+1210 
-1216 CLTKNQEVINHS
+1216 CLIKSQEVINSS

-1233 STHMAS
+1233 LNQMSS
-1239 SSTSEFDHLM
+1239 SSTGEFDHLI

-1261 GAVETPMSESSSTS
+1261 GAVEVPMSEISS

-1286 VESSNSTTS
+1286 VESSNSRTS

-1303 PAIDSHGAA
+1303 PATDSDGAA
-1312 DKNLL
+1312 DKNSL
-1317 GSKAYIGNNEGRTL
+1317 GSKACIGNNDGRTL
-1331 YTKVEG
+1331 FQSRDYYTQVEG
-1337 SKDQYNKLPTVIS
+1337 RKDQHNMLPTVIS
-1350 NNSSTKEG
+1350 DNSSTKEG
-1358 VSQLKYSNYNAASA
+1358 VSQ
-1372 VKTVQGKKT
+1372 KKS
-1381 DGMSA
+1381 DGISA

-1407 QAFMCRMRHKAISS
+1407 QAFMSRMRHIISS
-1421 KHRLPV
+1421 SNHSSPV
-1427 SLTRLSGNFFPNQV
+1427 NLTRLSGKLFLNQLS
-1441 PNELSSLTDNVSTRN
+1441 NEPSSLTDNISARN

-1492 PKTAKPASSPNIDAG
+1492 PKTAKPASSPNIEAG
-1507 SSLPHSSFSES
+1507 SSLPHSSFSED

-1527 PLQELLDGIVLLVQ
+1527 PLQELLDGIALLVQ

-1605 SAEIFPSSVITL
+1605 SAEVFPSSVITL

-1626 KTAFGQSDGPLY
+1626 KSAFGQSDGPLS
-1638 VTDWCKGRNQSM
+1638 VTDWCKGRNHSM
-1650 DGVSISEGSTAESV
+1650 DGGSISEGSTAESS
-1664 LSEVSNATDGGKGE
+1664 LREAMSIDSGKRE
-1678 ESAQSQDMYSSELL
+1678 ETAQSQDIYSSELL

-1706 GYQDDWLKVSTNSL
+1706 GYQDDWLKISTNAL

-1731 ALPKNMNYTVV
+1731 ALPKNMSYTVV

-1752 AADFFQQLGTVYETC
+1752 AIDFFQQLGTVYEAC

-1788 SSSGFVLLDCPQ
+1788 SLSGFVLLDCPQ

-1826 NVSSYLK
+1826 NVTSYLK
-1833 SLSKALKGLKLGSCL
+1833 SLSRALKGLKLESCL
-1848 NTNQK
+1848 YTNQK
-1853 EGSASPCMVV
+1853 EGSATSPCIVV

-1878 IVESS
+1878 IVQSS

-1888 GIQPDRDRRSLLNS
+1888 GIQPNKDRRSLLNS

-1969 RISRG
+1969 KISRG
-1974 MPNDAFLSSP
+1974 MPNDAFQSSSLSS
-1984 LSNRS
+1984 RS
-1989 SSALAPMNSI
+1989 SSALTPMSSI

-2018 DGELDGSI
+2018 DGERDGSM
-2026 RTSSWDSWQMTRS
+2026 RTSWDSWQMTRS
-2039 GGLSCDSNRNGDFYN
+2039 GGLSCDPNRNEDFYL
-2054 NDEVFYLFEPLFIL
+2054 NDESFYLFEPLFIL

-2073 VDRGVSPT
+2073 VDRGLSPT

-2103 GVNSMEGI
+2103 GVNAMEGI
-2111 TSGSSSQGDASQV
+2111 PSGSSSQGDTSQV
-2124 EGKATPSLHCCYGW
+2124 EGKNIPSLHCCYGW

-2200 SFKPRDFVITRI
+2200 SSKPRDFVITRI
-2212 GSFFELEYLEW
+2212 GNIFELEYL
-2223 QKAIYSAGGPEIKKW
+2223 
-2238 PIQLRRSAPSGVATN
+2238 ATN
-2253 SNGSSLQQHDLSLIQ
+2253 SSVSSLQPPDMSLIQ

-2273 TSTLYGSHSKPSTF
+2273 SSAHYSSHSKPSNF
-2287 VKGGIGHSAG
+2287 VKGSIGQSAG
-2297 RKQAMGGQTISG
+2297 RKQIMGGQTISG
-2309 TPRGLFQWVHSISFA
+2309 TPRGLFQWVHSISFT
-2324 SISLDHSLHFVLPAE
+2324 SISLDQSLHLVLPAE
-2339 LVSPGGGQS
+2339 LVSPGG
-2348 STGMSSANYNE
+2348 TGMSSSNYIE
-2359 GFTPVKSLGSTAFSY
+2359 GFTPVKSLGSTAYSY

-2380 NMRFLHPSPLQLP
+2380 SMRFLHPSPLQLP

-2402 LAHLLHSKGCAIPL
+2402 LAHLLYSKGCAIPL

-2453 GGYDNAHDRVLQGIM
+2453 GGYDNAHDKILQGIM

-2474 TKETRDFE
+2474 TQETRDFE

-2512 TALPSHCDVVL
+2512 TALPFHCDMVL
-2523 RLSRLLHFADKE
+2523 RLRRLLHFADKE
-2535 RSRLPNKSE
+2535 LQATR
-2544 I
+2544 

>member
-1 MWKSIGELSSEDYV
+1 MW
-15 KAGLCLEDAKGFEKL
+15 
-30 VRDVISRTKGIDPR
+30 
-44 DQWKALVDESVLK
+44 
-57 PWHPHPLHQ
+57 
-66 LLYYSIYSNWDSST
+66 
-80 HGPPLYWFPSPSL
+80 
-93 SKSTNLGRLMETHG
+93 TN
-107 SRLLGAS
+107 
-114 YKNPLE
+114 
-120 SFDVFRRFSVE
+120 VFR
-131 HPEVYW
+131 
-137 SIVINELSLKFH
+137 I
-149 TPPRCILDKSKPGG
+149 
-163 TWLPDA
+163 
-169 VVNIAECCLMP
+169 
-180 SSHPKR
+180 
-186 EDDSLAVVWRDEGF
+186 
-200 DNSPVNQMTFKEL
+200 
-213 RERVMLVANAI
+213 
-224 SRSFAKGDTIAI
+224 
-236 DMTMTVDA
+236 
-244 VIIYL
+244 
-249 AIILAG
+249 
-255 CVVVSIADSFAAK
+255 
-268 EIATRLKI
+268 
-276 SKAKGIFTQDY
+276 
-287 ILRGGRRFPLYSR
+287 
-300 VVEAGPSKIIV
+300 
-311 LPSSGTELRV
+311 
-321 QLRDQDIPWKDFLS
+321 
-335 KVSVENSF
+335 
-343 RPIHQ
+343 
-348 PVNSVINILFSS
+348 
-360 GTTGEPKAIP
+360 
-370 WTQLSPIRSACD
+370 
-382 GWAHLDVQVGNTYC
+382 
-396 WPTNLGWVMGP
+396 
-407 TLIFSCFLTGTT
+407 
-419 LALYHGSPLGRGFGK
+419 
-434 FDAGVTVLGTVPS
+434 
-447 LVKTWKRTN
+447 
-456 CMEGLNWTKI
+456 
-466 KYFATTGEA
+466 
-475 SNVDDVL
+475 
-482 WLSSKAYYKPVIECC
+482 
-497 GGTELASSYIIGS
+497 
-510 PLQPQAFGAF
+510 
-520 STPSM
+520 
-525 TTRIIIFDENGVPYR
+525 
-540 LRRHGD
+540 
-546 IVKRTVGGYY
+546 
-556 NVQGRADDTMNLGGI
+556 
-571 KTSSIEIER
+571 
-580 VCDQA
+580 
-585 DESISET
+585 
-592 AAVSITP
+592 
-599 PNGGPELL
+599 
-607 AIFAVLKD
+607 
-615 GFKRKSEEE
+615 
-624 LKRIFSRA
+624 
-632 IQKDLNPLFKVSFVK
+632 
-647 IVAEFPRTASNK
+647 
-659 LLRRGGL
+659 GGL

-678 TELNPSSHTSSRAEQ
+678 AQLSPASDTTSSRAEQ

-707 LQKEGFLSTWTNS
+707 LQKEGFLTTWTNS

-787 RNCIERALSGLSYMR
+787 RNCIERALTGLSYMR
-802 FGDVFSKFSHQSEE
+802 FGDVFSKFSPQSED
-816 YLRRGRPTIEFVFAA
+816 YLRRGQPTVEFIFAA

-844 KNVRTLSSGD
+844 KNVRALSSGD
-854 AERLTRSSLKN
+854 AERLLRSSLKN

-890 LVKQVYFSSGH
+890 LVKQVYFSSGNIGT
-901 VRSSGGYIGLPP
+901 SSGYIGLPS
-913 HVARGSRLI
+913 HVGRGSRLI
-922 NGDHCHVE
+922 NDNHCYVE
-930 VTLGSCQNINDNTR
+930 VTLGCCQSINDNTS
-944 QTNSTFAA
+944 QTNSTFAV
-952 NVPHNQCP
+952 NLPHNQRP
-960 EPSVGSKDHR
+960 EPSVGSRDHR
-970 KGQPDILSMCEKKF
+970 KGQQDISSVREKKF

-1015 PSLAGSSLFMHWAGD
+1015 PSLAGSSLSMHWAGD
-1030 FDFLGASGN
+1030 FEFLGSSGN
-1039 KSDEFYEKNG
+1039 KSDGFYEKNG

-1060 ISSTSSASSGSGWRR
+1060 ISSTSSASSGSGWRMA
-1075 NSRTGDLDADAD
+1075 SRTGDLDADAD
-1087 SLTCDDDHPKMGS
+1087 SLTCRQSGLTCNDDRPKSGS
-1100 KRPRTGNAESFGQV
+1100 KRSRTGRTESFGQV
-1114 GIANDQIGW
+1114 DDQIGC
-1123 DWDDNDDD
+1123 DWDDDDD
-1131 ERGVGM
+1131 DDDDRGVGM
-1137 DIQALLSEF
+1137 DIKALLSEF

-1151 FFENDVLPFGEPPG
+1151 FFENDALPFGEPPG
-1165 TAESHAL
+1165 TAESHTL
-1172 MLPSDSADVGSSPVD
+1172 MIPPDSAEIGCSPVD
-1187 MMDVSEQIVLP
+1187 MMDVSDQIVLP
-1198 VGFSSFESFNPV
+1198 DGFSSFESFNPV

-1216 CLTKNQEVINHS
+1216 CLIKSQEVINSS
-1228 VTSAP
+1228 VTSATLNQM
-1233 STHMAS
+1233 SS
-1239 SSTSEFDHLM
+1239 SSTGEFDHLI

-1261 GAVETPMSESSSTS
+1261 GAVEVPMSEISS

-1286 VESSNSTTS
+1286 VESSHSRTS

-1303 PAIDSHGAA
+1303 PATDSDGAA

-1317 GSKAYIGNNEGRTL
+1317 GSKACIGNNDGRTL
-1331 YTKVEG
+1331 FQSRDYYTQVEG
-1337 SKDQYNKLPTVIS
+1337 RKDQHKMLPTVIS
-1350 NNSSTKEG
+1350 DNSSTKEG
-1358 VSQLKYSNYNAASA
+1358 VSQLKYSNFSA
-1372 VKTVQGKKT
+1372 VKTIQGKKS
-1381 DGMSA
+1381 DGISA

-1407 QAFMCRMRHKAISS
+1407 QAFMSRMRHIIISS
-1421 KHRLPV
+1421 KHSSPV
-1427 SLTRLSGNFFPNQV
+1427 SLTRLSGKLFLNQLS
-1441 PNELSSLTDNVSTRN
+1441 NEPSSLTDNISARN

-1468 GDFDGGM
+1468 GGFDGGM
-1475 LDSHMSAPV
+1475 IDSHMSAPV

-1492 PKTAKPASSPNIDAG
+1492 PKTAKPASSPNIEAG
-1507 SSLPHSSFSES
+1507 SSLPHSSFSED

-1527 PLQELLDGIVLLVQ
+1527 PLQELLDGIALLVQ

-1605 SAEIFPSSVITL
+1605 SAEVFPSSVITL

-1626 KTAFGQSDGPLY
+1626 KSAFGQSDGPLS
-1638 VTDWCKGRNQSM
+1638 VTDWCKGRNHSM
-1650 DGVSISEGSTAESV
+1650 DGGSISEGSTAESS
-1664 LSEVSNATDGGKGE
+1664 LREVNISGDFIDNKCVGKQAMSIASGKGE
-1678 ESAQSQDMYSSELL
+1678 ETAQSQDIYSSELL

-1706 GYQDDWLKVSTNSL
+1706 GYQDDWLKISTNAL

-1731 ALPKNMNYTVV
+1731 ALPKNMSYTVV

-1752 AADFFQQLGTVYETC
+1752 ATDFFQQLGTVYETC

-1788 SSSGFVLLDCPQ
+1788 SSSGFVLLDFPQ

-1826 NVSSYLK
+1826 NVTSYLK
-1833 SLSKALKGLKLGSCL
+1833 SLSKALKGLKLESCL
-1848 NTNQK
+1848 YTNQK
-1853 EGSASPCMVV
+1853 EGSATSPCIVV

-1878 IVESS
+1878 IVQSS

-1888 GIQPDRDRRSLLNS
+1888 GIQPDKDRRSLLNS

-1907 FGSSAAVD
+1907 FASSAAVD

-1969 RISRG
+1969 KISRG
-1974 MPNDAFLSSP
+1974 MPNDAFQSSSLSS
-1984 LSNRS
+1984 RS
-1989 SSALAPMNSI
+1989 SSALTPMSSI
-1999 SGIWKDCVGS
+1999 SGSWKDCVGS

-2018 DGELDGSI
+2018 DGERDGSM
-2026 RTSSWDSWQMTRS
+2026 RTSWDSWQMTRS
-2039 GGLSCDSNRNGDFYN
+2039 GGLSCDQNRNEDFYL
-2054 NDEVFYLFEPLFIL
+2054 NDESFYLFEPLFIL

-2073 VDRGVSPT
+2073 VERGVSPT

-2090 KPIPEDGG
+2090 KPVPEDGG

-2103 GVNSMEGI
+2103 GVNAMEGI
-2111 TSGSSSQGDASQV
+2111 PSGSSSQGDASQV
-2124 EGKATPSLHCCYGW
+2124 EGKNIPSLHCCYGW

-2200 SFKPRDFVITRI
+2200 SSKPRDFVITRI
-2212 GSFFELEYLEW
+2212 GNFFELEYLEW
-2223 QKAIYSAGGPEIKKW
+2223 QKAIYSAGGPDIKKW
-2238 PIQLRRSAPSGVATN
+2238 PIQLRRSAPSGIAT
-2253 SNGSSLQQHDLSLIQ
+2253 SSSVSSLQPPDMSLIQ

-2273 TSTLYGSHSKPSTF
+2273 SSTLYSSHSKPSNF
-2287 VKGGIGHSAG
+2287 VKGSMGQSAG
-2297 RKQAMGGQTISG
+2297 RKPIMGGQTISG
-2309 TPRGLFQWVHSISFA
+2309 TPRGLFQWVHSISFT
-2324 SISLDHSLHFVLPAE
+2324 SISLDQSLHLVLPAE
-2339 LVSPGGGQS
+2339 LVSPGGN
-2348 STGMSSANYNE
+2348 GMSSSNYIE
-2359 GFTPVKSLGSTAFSY
+2359 GFTPVKSLGSTAYSY

-2453 GGYDNAHDRVLQGIM
+2453 GGYDNAHDKILHGIM

-2474 TKETRDFE
+2474 TQETRDFE

-2512 TALPSHCDVVL
+2512 TALPFHCDMVL
-2523 RLSRLLHFADKE
+2523 RLRRLLHFADKE
-2535 RSRLPNKSE
+2535 LQTTR
-2544 I
+2544 

>member
-1 MWKSIGELSSEDYV
+1 MW
-15 KAGLCLEDAKGFEKL
+15 
-30 VRDVISRTKGIDPR
+30 
-44 DQWKALVDESVLK
+44 
-57 PWHPHPLHQ
+57 
-66 LLYYSIYSNWDSST
+66 
-80 HGPPLYWFPSPSL
+80 
-93 SKSTNLGRLMETHG
+93 TN
-107 SRLLGAS
+107 
-114 YKNPLE
+114 
-120 SFDVFRRFSVE
+120 VFR
-131 HPEVYW
+131 
-137 SIVINELSLKFH
+137 I
-149 TPPRCILDKSKPGG
+149 
-163 TWLPDA
+163 
-169 VVNIAECCLMP
+169 
-180 SSHPKR
+180 
-186 EDDSLAVVWRDEGF
+186 
-200 DNSPVNQMTFKEL
+200 
-213 RERVMLVANAI
+213 
-224 SRSFAKGDTIAI
+224 
-236 DMTMTVDA
+236 
-244 VIIYL
+244 
-249 AIILAG
+249 
-255 CVVVSIADSFAAK
+255 
-268 EIATRLKI
+268 
-276 SKAKGIFTQDY
+276 
-287 ILRGGRRFPLYSR
+287 
-300 VVEAGPSKIIV
+300 
-311 LPSSGTELRV
+311 
-321 QLRDQDIPWKDFLS
+321 
-335 KVSVENSF
+335 
-343 RPIHQ
+343 
-348 PVNSVINILFSS
+348 
-360 GTTGEPKAIP
+360 
-370 WTQLSPIRSACD
+370 
-382 GWAHLDVQVGNTYC
+382 
-396 WPTNLGWVMGP
+396 
-407 TLIFSCFLTGTT
+407 
-419 LALYHGSPLGRGFGK
+419 
-434 FDAGVTVLGTVPS
+434 
-447 LVKTWKRTN
+447 
-456 CMEGLNWTKI
+456 
-466 KYFATTGEA
+466 
-475 SNVDDVL
+475 
-482 WLSSKAYYKPVIECC
+482 
-497 GGTELASSYIIGS
+497 
-510 PLQPQAFGAF
+510 
-520 STPSM
+520 
-525 TTRIIIFDENGVPYR
+525 
-540 LRRHGD
+540 
-546 IVKRTVGGYY
+546 
-556 NVQGRADDTMNLGGI
+556 
-571 KTSSIEIER
+571 
-580 VCDQA
+580 
-585 DESISET
+585 
-592 AAVSITP
+592 
-599 PNGGPELL
+599 
-607 AIFAVLKD
+607 
-615 GFKRKSEEE
+615 
-624 LKRIFSRA
+624 
-632 IQKDLNPLFKVSFVK
+632 
-647 IVAEFPRTASNK
+647 
-659 LLRRGGL
+659 GGL
-666 HNVSWFQFLPSE
+666 HHVSWFQFLPSE
-678 TELNPSSHTSSRAEQ
+678 AELNPTSDTRDFSSRAEQ

-707 LQKEGFLSTWTNS
+707 LHKEGFLSTWTNS

-757 AVSKLRVVAS
+757 AVSKLR

-802 FGDVFSKFSHQSEE
+802 FGDVFSKVSPQNEE
-816 YLRRGRPTIEFVFAA
+816 YLRRGRLTVEFIFAA

-854 AERLTRSSLKN
+854 AERLSRSSLKN

-890 LVKQVYFSSGH
+890 LVKQVYFSSGNL
-901 VRSSGGYIGLPP
+901 RSSSGYIGLPP
-913 HVARGSRLI
+913 HAGSASRLI
-922 NGDHCHVE
+922 NGDHCYVE
-930 VTLGSCQNINDNTR
+930 VTLGCCQNINDNTS
-944 QTNSTFAA
+944 QTNSTFAV
-952 NVPHNQCP
+952 NVPQT
-960 EPSVGSKDHR
+960 SVGSKDHR
-970 KGQPDILSMCEKKF
+970 KGHPDILSMCEKRF

-1002 FSLKRFWLQNWIG
+1002 FSLKR
-1015 PSLAGSSLFMHWAGD
+1015 AGD
-1030 FDFLGASGN
+1030 FDFFGASGN
-1039 KSDEFYEKNG
+1039 KSDGFYEKNG
-1049 YNSSGSSRNSS
+1049 YNSSGSSGNSS
-1060 ISSTSSASSGSGWRR
+1060 ISSTSSASSGSGWRMT
-1075 NSRTGDLDADAD
+1075 SRTGDLDADAD
-1087 SLTCDDDHPKMGS
+1087 SLTCKDDHPKLGS
-1100 KRPRTGNAESFGQV
+1100 KRPRTGMAESFGQV
-1114 GIANDQIGW
+1114 GTANDQFGW
-1123 DWDDNDDD
+1123 DWDDDDD
-1131 ERGVGM
+1131 DDRGVGM

-1151 FFENDVLPFGEPPG
+1151 FFENDALPFGEPPG
-1165 TAESHAL
+1165 TAESHSL
-1172 MLPSDSADVGSSPVD
+1172 ILPSDSADVGSSPMD
-1187 MMDVSEQIVLP
+1187 MVDVSDQIVLP
-1198 VGFSSFESFNPV
+1198 VGFSSFESFNPA

-1216 CLTKNQEVINHS
+1216 GLIKSQEVINNS
-1228 VTSAP
+1228 VTSASAP
-1233 STHMAS
+1233 SNQMS
-1239 SSTSEFDHLM
+1239 SSSNSEFDHLM

-1261 GAVETPMSESSSTS
+1261 GAVEAPMSELSSTS

-1286 VESSNSTTS
+1286 VESSNSRTS

-1303 PAIDSHGAA
+1303 PATDSNGAA
-1312 DKNLL
+1312 DKILL
-1317 GSKAYIGNNEGRTL
+1317 GSKAYIGNNDGRTL

-1337 SKDQYNKLPTVIS
+1337 RKDQYDKLPTLIS
-1350 NNSSTKEG
+1350 DNNSKKKG
-1358 VSQLKYSNYNAASA
+1358 VFQLKYSNYNAASA

-1381 DGMSA
+1381 DGISA

-1407 QAFMCRMRHKAISS
+1407 QAFMYRMRHKAISS
-1421 KHRLPV
+1421 KHSSPV
-1427 SLTRLSGNFFPNQV
+1427 SLSGLSGNFFLNQV
-1441 PNELSSLTDNVSTRN
+1441 PNGPSSLTDNVSARN
-1456 EIYKKEIPTRIA
+1456 EIYKKEVPTRIA

-1492 PKTAKPASSPNIDAG
+1492 PKTAKPASSPNIEAG
-1507 SSLPHSSFSES
+1507 SSLPHSSFSEN
-1518 SLLSYGQRQ
+1518 SLLSYGQKQ
-1527 PLQELLDGIVLLVQ
+1527 PLQELLDGIALLVQ

-1605 SAEIFPSSVITL
+1605 SAEVFPSSVITL

-1626 KTAFGQSDGPLY
+1626 KSAFGQSDGPLY

-1664 LSEVSNATDGGKGE
+1664 LSEVSNAIDGGKGE
-1678 ESAQSQDMYSSELL
+1678 ESAQSQDIYSSELL

-1752 AADFFQQLGTVYETC
+1752 AVDFFQQLGTVYETC
-1767 RLGTHLPHILG
+1767 RLGTHLPTILG

-1826 NVSSYLK
+1826 NVNSYLK
-1833 SLSKALKGLKLGSCL
+1833 SLSKALKGLKLGSGL
-1848 NTNQK
+1848 YTNQK

-1878 IVESS
+1878 VVESS

-1974 MPNDAFLSSP
+1974 MPNDAFLSSSS
-1984 LSNRS
+1984 LSSRS
-1989 SSALAPMNSI
+1989 SSALASVNSI
-1999 SGIWKDCVGS
+1999 SGIWKDCVSS

-2018 DGELDGSI
+2018 DGDIDGSI
-2026 RTSSWDSWQMTRS
+2026 RTSSWDSSWQITRS
-2039 GGLSCDSNRNGDFYN
+2039 GGLSCDSNRNGDFYI
-2054 NDEVFYLFEPLFIL
+2054 NDAIFYLFEPLFIL

-2103 GVNSMEGI
+2103 GVNSMEG
-2111 TSGSSSQGDASQV
+2111 TSSHGDASQV
-2124 EGKATPSLHCCYGW
+2124 EGKAVPSLHCCYGW

-2190 LQACSSPDNG
+2190 LQACSSPENG

-2223 QKAIYSAGGPEIKKW
+2223 QKAIYTAGGPEIKKW

-2253 SNGSSLQQHDLSLIQ
+2253 SNGPSLQQHDLSLIQ

-2273 TSTLYGSHSKPSTF
+2273 TSTLYGAHSKPSTF
-2287 VKGGIGHSAG
+2287 VKGGMGHSGG
-2297 RKQAMGGQTISG
+2297 RKQTMGGQTISG

-2348 STGMSSANYNE
+2348 STGMSSANYIE
-2359 GFTPVKSLGSTAFSY
+2359 GFTPVKSLGSTAFAY

-2430 KDSRINMKEEWPS
+2430 KDSRINVKEEWPS

-2453 GGYDNAHDRVLQGIM
+2453 GGYDNAHDKVLQGIM
-2468 KQGGGG
+2468 KQGGGR

-2535 RSRLPNKSE
+2535 RSRLPDKHLGFLGYLTSAIHYKVGRSGVDLLDVVQVHRRPDARATTDANNAGTNIAASDVGLGAGASTVAAAACPTAEKATATIMKTTIIFIAS
-2544 I
+2544 IS

>member
-1 MWKSIGELSSEDYV
+1 MW
-15 KAGLCLEDAKGFEKL
+15 
-30 VRDVISRTKGIDPR
+30 
-44 DQWKALVDESVLK
+44 
-57 PWHPHPLHQ
+57 
-66 LLYYSIYSNWDSST
+66 
-80 HGPPLYWFPSPSL
+80 
-93 SKSTNLGRLMETHG
+93 TN
-107 SRLLGAS
+107 
-114 YKNPLE
+114 
-120 SFDVFRRFSVE
+120 VFR
-131 HPEVYW
+131 
-137 SIVINELSLKFH
+137 I
-149 TPPRCILDKSKPGG
+149 
-163 TWLPDA
+163 
-169 VVNIAECCLMP
+169 
-180 SSHPKR
+180 
-186 EDDSLAVVWRDEGF
+186 
-200 DNSPVNQMTFKEL
+200 
-213 RERVMLVANAI
+213 
-224 SRSFAKGDTIAI
+224 
-236 DMTMTVDA
+236 
-244 VIIYL
+244 
-249 AIILAG
+249 
-255 CVVVSIADSFAAK
+255 
-268 EIATRLKI
+268 
-276 SKAKGIFTQDY
+276 
-287 ILRGGRRFPLYSR
+287 
-300 VVEAGPSKIIV
+300 
-311 LPSSGTELRV
+311 
-321 QLRDQDIPWKDFLS
+321 
-335 KVSVENSF
+335 
-343 RPIHQ
+343 
-348 PVNSVINILFSS
+348 
-360 GTTGEPKAIP
+360 
-370 WTQLSPIRSACD
+370 
-382 GWAHLDVQVGNTYC
+382 
-396 WPTNLGWVMGP
+396 
-407 TLIFSCFLTGTT
+407 
-419 LALYHGSPLGRGFGK
+419 
-434 FDAGVTVLGTVPS
+434 
-447 LVKTWKRTN
+447 
-456 CMEGLNWTKI
+456 
-466 KYFATTGEA
+466 
-475 SNVDDVL
+475 
-482 WLSSKAYYKPVIECC
+482 
-497 GGTELASSYIIGS
+497 
-510 PLQPQAFGAF
+510 
-520 STPSM
+520 
-525 TTRIIIFDENGVPYR
+525 
-540 LRRHGD
+540 
-546 IVKRTVGGYY
+546 
-556 NVQGRADDTMNLGGI
+556 
-571 KTSSIEIER
+571 
-580 VCDQA
+580 
-585 DESISET
+585 
-592 AAVSITP
+592 
-599 PNGGPELL
+599 
-607 AIFAVLKD
+607 
-615 GFKRKSEEE
+615 
-624 LKRIFSRA
+624 
-632 IQKDLNPLFKVSFVK
+632 
-647 IVAEFPRTASNK
+647 
-659 LLRRGGL
+659 GGL

-678 TELNPSSHTSSRAEQ
+678 TELNPSSDTSSRAEQ

-707 LQKEGFLSTWTNS
+707 LQKEGFLTTWTNS

-787 RNCIERALSGLSYMR
+787 RNCIERALTGLSYMR
-802 FGDVFSKFSHQSEE
+802 FGDVFSKVSPQSEE
-816 YLRRGRPTIEFVFAA
+816 YLRRGRLTVEFIFAA

-854 AERLTRSSLKN
+854 AERLSRSSLKN

-877 GMRGSLTGFCPND
+877 GMRGSLTGFCPKD
-890 LVKQVYFSSGH
+890 LVKQVYFSSGNL
-901 VRSSGGYIGLPP
+901 RSSSGYIGLPP
-913 HVARGSRLI
+913 HAGSGSRLI
-922 NGDHCHVE
+922 NGDHCYVE
-930 VTLGSCQNINDNTR
+930 VILGCCQNVNDNTS
-944 QTNSTFAA
+944 QTNSTFAV
-952 NVPHNQCP
+952 NLPYNQCP
-960 EPSVGSKDHR
+960 EPSLGSKDYG
-970 KGQPDILSMCEKKF
+970 KGQSDLLSMCEKKF

-1015 PSLAGSSLFMHWAGD
+1015 PSLAGSSLFMHWTGD

-1039 KSDEFYEKNG
+1039 KSDGFYEKNG

-1060 ISSTSSASSGSGWRR
+1060 ISSTSSASSGSGWRMT
-1075 NSRTGDLDADAD
+1075 SRTGDLDADAD
-1087 SLTCDDDHPKMGS
+1087 SLTCNDDHPKMGS
-1100 KRPRTGNAESFGQV
+1100 KRPRTGMAESFGQV
-1114 GIANDQIGW
+1114 GTANDQFGW
-1123 DWDDNDDD
+1123 DWDDDDD
-1131 ERGVGM
+1131 DDRGVGM

-1151 FFENDVLPFGEPPG
+1151 FFENDALPFGEPPG
-1165 TAESHAL
+1165 TAASHSL
-1172 MLPSDSADVGSSPVD
+1172 MLPSDSADVGSSPMD
-1187 MMDVSEQIVLP
+1187 MMDVSDQIVLP

-1216 CLTKNQEVINHS
+1216 GLIKSQEVLNNS

-1233 STHMAS
+1233 SNQMS
-1239 SSTSEFDHLM
+1239 SSSNSEFDHLM

-1261 GAVETPMSESSSTS
+1261 GAVEAPMSEISST
-1275 FKSPYLPKSHK
+1275 FIKSPYLPKSHK
-1286 VESSNSTTS
+1286 VESSDSRTS

-1303 PAIDSHGAA
+1303 PASDSDGAS
-1312 DKNLL
+1312 DKVLL
-1317 GSKAYIGNNEGRTL
+1317 GSKAYIGNNDGRTL

-1337 SKDQYNKLPTVIS
+1337 IKNQYDKLPTLIS
-1350 NNSSTKEG
+1350 DNNSKKEG
-1358 VSQLKYSNYNAASA
+1358 VSQLKYSNYNAA
-1372 VKTVQGKKT
+1372 KIVQGKKA
-1381 DGMSA
+1381 DCISA

-1407 QAFMCRMRHKAISS
+1407 QAFMYRMRHKAISS
-1421 KHRLPV
+1421 KHSSPV
-1427 SLTRLSGNFFPNQV
+1427 SLSRLSGNFFLNQV
-1441 PNELSSLTDNVSTRN
+1441 PNEPSSLTDNVSARN
-1456 EIYKKEIPTRIA
+1456 EIYKKEVPTRIA
-1468 GDFDGGM
+1468 GDFDGGI

-1492 PKTAKPASSPNIDAG
+1492 PKTAKPASSPNIEAG
-1507 SSLPHSSFSES
+1507 SSLPHSSFSEN

-1527 PLQELLDGIVLLVQ
+1527 PLQELLDGIALLVQ

-1605 SAEIFPSSVITL
+1605 SAEVFPSSVITL

-1626 KTAFGQSDGPLY
+1626 KSAFGQSDGPLY

-1664 LSEVSNATDGGKGE
+1664 LSEDGGRGE
-1678 ESAQSQDMYSSELL
+1678 EIAQSQDIYSSELL

-1731 ALPKNMNYTVV
+1731 ALAKNMNYIVI

-1767 RLGTHLPHILG
+1767 RLGTHLPQILG
-1778 NQMETDAGRL
+1778 NQMESDGGRL

-1848 NTNQK
+1848 YTNQK
-1853 EGSASPCMVV
+1853 EGSASPCVVV

-1878 IVESS
+1878 VVESS

-1888 GIQPDRDRRSLLNS
+1888 GIQPDRDRRSLDRDRRSLVNS
-1902 QVARA
+1902 QVAKA

-1915 EASISHIPVLSG
+1915 EASISQIPVLSG

-1956 LKDTAFSV
+1956 LKDTAFCV

-1974 MPNDAFLSSP
+1974 MPNDAFLSSS
-1984 LSNRS
+1984 LSSRS

-2026 RTSSWDSWQMTRS
+2026 RTNSWDSSWQITRS
-2039 GGLSCDSNRNGDFYN
+2039 GGLSCDSNRNGDFYI
-2054 NDEVFYLFEPLFIL
+2054 NDEIFYLFEPLFIL

-2111 TSGSSSQGDASQV
+2111 TLGSSSQGDASQV
-2124 EGKATPSLHCCYGW
+2124 EGKAMPSLHCCYGW

-2238 PIQLRRSAPSGVATN
+2238 PIQLRRSAPSGVATS

-2273 TSTLYGSHSKPSTF
+2273 TSTLYGSHSKPSSF
-2287 VKGGIGHSAG
+2287 VKGGMGQSGG
-2297 RKQAMGGQTISG
+2297 RKQTMSGQTISG

-2339 LVSPGGGQS
+2339 LVSPGGQS
-2348 STGMSSANYNE
+2348 STSMSATNYIE

-2453 GGYDNAHDRVLQGIM
+2453 GGYDNAHDKVLQGMM
-2468 KQGGGG
+2468 KQGGG

-2535 RSRLPNKSE
+2535 RSRLPDKSGV
-2544 I
+2544 